1 MKWGDMSRVK
11 GEVTE
16 TAHAGWLGIDS
27 ASFGVGRSTN
37 VEVGSGQEKRH
48 RDQPTISDLQ
58 ISRTYDKASPAL
70 FNQAVVGEPANIL
83 IDFLEP
89 AKGPDKPPEL
99 YLQISLRNCLISN
112 YSIGGGGGGCS
123 ESFSLNFTAINIEY
137 TAYDDKD
144 KAISPKAKG
153 MFDLVTAKCTWWS

>member
-1 MKWGDMSRVK
+1 MALYMKYGTLD

-16 TAHAGWLGIDS
+16 SKHAGWMAIDS

-58 ISRTYDKASPAL
+58 ISRTYDKSSPLL
-70 FNQAVVGEPANIL
+70 FNEAVVGKPQKVQ

-89 AKGPDKPPEL
+89 ADAPDAEPNV
-99 YLQISLRNCLISN
+99 YLSIIMRNCLLSS
-112 YSIGGGGGGCS
+112 YSVGGGAGGCT
-123 ESFSLNFTAINIEY
+123 ESIAINFTAVNIQY
-137 TAYDDKD
+137 TAYDKENQP
-144 KAISPKAKG
+144 SPTKG
-153 MFDLVTAKCTWWS
+153 FFDLVTAKAVWWS